1 MDCMRSGFRAGR
13 TRTDASSDTDK
24 MLSETLT
31 GTAATWVIDWT
42 RQHCH
47 RGRLTRITGQS

>member
-31 GTAATWVIDWT
+31 GTG
-42 RQHCH
+42 QHGLSIGH
-47 RGRLTRITGQS
+47 GSIAIVGG